1 MRILFASV
9 GNFGHIFPLLPL
21 ARAAR
26 AAGHQVA
33 FATGEQFHQTLRE
46 AGFEPVTAGRSVP
59 EAFIEAAGGQA
70 FLEQHGGEVGAQD
83 VPASVLADLHIKVFG
98 SVLPRWVAADLA
110 TAFTTYRPDLVVHE
124 VLNPG
129 AGFAARLAGIPAV
142 AHGVG
147 PISQDHEA
155 ERLRREILAT
165 AADLGVDVPA
175 DRASTLGNT
184 LIDISPPSIQDRSIL
199 ESGWPRIEL
208 RPVPYVEQG
217 EIPGGLGASGDPF
230 VYLTLGTALGSAD
243 NLRTVIDGLR
253 PLGVPVL
260 VATGFR
266 IQLAELGELPPNV
279 IAAPWV
285 PQSEVLARASLV
297 VQHGGSGTTLAT
309 LAAGLPQLIVPQG
322 ADGPANGQA
331 LHAVGAGEVVFDLS
345 ADAVTEN
352 ARRILGDESYRD
364 AARKVA
370 AEIAAMPDPEAVAA
384 RLPDLA
390 G

>member
-59 EAFIEAAGGQA
+59 EAFIEAAGGRA

-110 TAFTTYRPDLVVHE
+110 DAFQAYRPDLVVHE
-124 VLNPG
+124 ALNPG
-129 AGFAARLAGIPAV
+129 AGFAAQLAGIPAV

-147 PISQDHEA
+147 LLSQDHEA
-155 ERLRREILAT
+155 ARLQEAVLAT
-165 AADLGVDVPA
+165 AADLGVSVPA
-175 DRASTLGNT
+175 GQASTLGNT
-184 LIDISPPSIQDRSIL
+184 FVDICPPSLQDRTFL
-199 ESGWPRIEL
+199 ESGQPRIEL

-217 EIPGGLGASGDPF
+217 ELPGGLGTSGDPF

-266 IQLAELGELPPNV
+266 IQPGELGELPDNV
-279 IAAPWV
+279 IAAPWL
-285 PQSEVLARASLV
+285 PQSEVLAHASLV

-331 LHAVGAGEVVFDLS
+331 LKHAGAGDVVFELS
-345 ADAVTEN
+345 AEAITDS
-352 ARRILGDESYRD
+352 ARRILADESYRD
-364 AARKVA
+364 GARKIA
-370 AEIAAMPDPEAVAA
+370 AEIAAMPDPSEVAA
-384 RLPDLA
+384 RLPDFA
-390 G
+390 A

>member
-26 AAGHQVA
+26 AAGHEVA

-83 VPASVLADLHIKVFG
+83 VPAEVLADLHIKVFG

-110 TAFTTYRPDLVVHE
+110 PALERLRPDLVVHE

-147 PISQDHEA
+147 VLAQDHEA
-155 ERLRREILAT
+155 ARLQQEVLAT
-165 AADLGVDVPA
+165 AAELGVDVPDGQA
-175 DRASTLGNT
+175 FTLGNT
-184 LIDISPPSIQDRSIL
+184 LIDICPPSLQDPAVLS
-199 ESGWPRIEL
+199 SGLPRIEQ
-208 RPVPYVEQG
+208 RPVSFKEEG
-217 EIPGGLGASGDPF
+217 ELPGGLGTSGEPF
-230 VYLTLGTALGSAD
+230 VYLTLGTALGSAE
-243 NLRTVIDGLR
+243 NLRTVIDGLT
-253 PLGVPVL
+253 PLGLPVL

-266 IQLAELGELPPNV
+266 VQIADLGELPDNV
-279 IAAPWV
+279 VAAPWL
-285 PQSEVLARASLV
+285 PQSQVLARAALV

-309 LAAGLPQLIVPQG
+309 LEAGLPQLIVPQG
-322 ADGPANGQA
+322 ADGPANGRA
-331 LHAVGAGEVVFDLS
+331 VHAAGAGEVVFDLT
-345 ADAVTEN
+345 AETVTEY
-352 ARRILGDESYRD
+352 ARRILGDDGYRE
-364 AARKVA
+364 AARKIA
-370 AEIAAMPDPEAVAA
+370 AEIASLPGPDEIAA
-384 RLPDLA
+384 KLPSFA
-390 G
+390 A